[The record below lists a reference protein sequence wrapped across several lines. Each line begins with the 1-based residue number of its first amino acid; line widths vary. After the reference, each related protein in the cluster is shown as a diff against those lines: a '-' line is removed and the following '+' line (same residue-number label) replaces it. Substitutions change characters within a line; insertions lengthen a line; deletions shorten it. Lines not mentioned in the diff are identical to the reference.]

1 MYSIK
6 TPPPPPIMM
15 YVGLFHYLTGGSSSS
30 TSEGMPRGGFATNF
44 GSGVA
49 GTGVKGVEGTI
60 VGCIFKALVSRLA
73 AAKDDLA
80 TPENEVSL
88 FLCFLTQLYLELHLK
103 LQYKP
108 IYMYLKCTIFVMHA
122 NSWIFSMLI
131 PSAKLFLSSATFE
144 YNFFL
149 ITVIHFE
156 YISCC

>member
-1 MYSIK
+1 MLIQQGSFHKMNISVNLVHCIK
-6 TPPPPPIMM
+6 FIITCNPSKHRLPPPPIMILM

-88 FLCFLTQLYLELHLK
+88 FSFLIQLYLEL
-103 LQYKP
+103 
-108 IYMYLKCTIFVMHA
+108 MYT
-122 NSWIFSMLI
+122 
-131 PSAKLFLSSATFE
+131 
-144 YNFFL
+144 
-149 ITVIHFE
+149 
-156 YISCC
+156 